1 VLDWL
6 CDRQDQDGDR
16 CITLRGN
23 HDLMM
28 LEARRSAADFE
39 VWMSCNGDTTL
50 ASYGLPP
57 VRASLDRV
65 PVRHWRFLEQ
75 TRLYHEADRQFFVHG
90 NVYPDLPLDEQPS
103 YMLLW
108 EKFYDPVPHASGK
121 RMVCGHTSQKDGRIA
136 DLGHSTCIDTW
147 ACGDGWLTALDPDSD
162 RYWKANQAGATQ
174 TGRLGGAYP
183 LVTRRVRFFSRD
195 ATHPGRTIR
204 GTGLGGEV
212 SGGAG
217 MRGTP
222 AEGIRLPP
230 TLSLRQS
237 RPVGLTAKSIKNIH
251 LNQT

>member
-1 VLDWL
+1 MRTLAVGDIHGCLKALRTLEALVPFGDDDQLVFLGDYVDKGPDCRGVLDWL

-174 TGRLGGAYP
+174 TGRLGGA
-183 LVTRRVRFFSRD
+183 
-195 ATHPGRTIR
+195 
-204 GTGLGGEV
+204 
-212 SGGAG
+212 
-217 MRGTP
+217 
-222 AEGIRLPP
+222 
-230 TLSLRQS
+230 
-237 RPVGLTAKSIKNIH
+237 
-251 LNQT
+251 